1 MPSTLLIVDASH
13 LLHRVLHVEE
23 IAQLGKFGGIFGFL
37 RSLYW
42 ALDQQDVIG
51 RCVAIWDGG
60 LSERRLKLLPEY
72 KAHRRAVD
80 GNADEKEETHRRD
93 FNRCRGHLNVMLPLL
108 AVPSV
113 VVDKREGDDVI
124 YEAREVWRRMEA
136 GNVVIISEDK
146 DFVQMVDDNTTLY
159 RPVSRM
165 RVEHRSFEDS
175 IGVPRDRYLLYK
187 SLCGDKSDNIS
198 NVPGVGE
205 KTAREIVLEVPSTSW
220 DDIVSYCES
229 SKSARVRKVAE
240 HIGIVQRNY
249 EMVRLGAEVFTADE
263 VREIKRALT
272 VPTNSNLDELQGL
285 FSIMKFN
292 SLLQRGFYDFSI
304 PFIRL
309 GARSS

>member
-1 MPSTLLIVDASH
+1 MSSTLLIVDASH

-23 IAQLGKFGGIFGFL
+23 IAKLGKFGGIFGFL

-42 ALDQQDVIG
+42 ALEQQDVIG

-60 LSERRLKLLPEY
+60 LSERRLALLPEY
-72 KAHRRAVD
+72 KEHRRVVD
-80 GNADEKEETHRRD
+80 GNIDEKGEAHRRD
-93 FNRCRGHLNVMLPLL
+93 FNRCRGHLNAMLPLL

-113 VVDKREGDDVI
+113 IVDKREGDDVI

-146 DFVQMVDDNTTLY
+146 DFVQMVDEATTLY
-159 RPVSRM
+159 RPISRV
-165 RVEHRSFEDS
+165 RVEHRGFEETVG
-175 IGVPRDRYLLYK
+175 IPRDRYLLYK
-187 SLCGDKSDNIS
+187 SLCGDKSDNIAT
-198 NVPGVGE
+198 VPGVGE
-205 KTAREIVLEVPSTSW
+205 KTAREITLSVPSTSW

-229 SKSARVRKVAE
+229 HKSSRVRKVAE
-240 HIGIVQRNY
+240 GIDIVKRNH
-249 EMVRLGAEVFTADE
+249 EMIRLGAEAFTQEE

-309 GARSS
+309 GARAS